1 MNEPHPLERPPYAW
15 AALVAS
21 GILTLYVLTLAPTTQ
36 FWDASEYMAAAHALG
51 IPHPPGNP
59 LFVLLAHVWGLI
71 PLATDYGARINL
83 FAATTSAV
91 SAGLWF
97 LIAERWLRPIVAP
110 PGPRRLAALAAAL
123 VGATAFTVWNQSVVS
138 EKVYTVSLLSI
149 TLALWLAIRWAD
161 HPAGERPDR
170 LLVLIGYLMVLTSAN
185 HQMGLLAIPAILV
198 LVTMTDV
205 GILIRPRFLALLL
218 GVTVVALTAY
228 LFLPIRAQFDPY
240 LNQGEVT
247 TWPALRD
254 HLTRAQFGKPS
265 VVERQADL
273 VAQLGMW
280 WQYFGWQWGRD
291 LPARFAAA
299 FATGF
304 GFLGLLGAWRHW
316 KAERRQAAVMTA
328 LMLTLTLALIF
339 YLNFRYGFSQ
349 YPERQLAREVRERD
363 YFFLAA
369 FSAWGVWV
377 GMGLATLMQ
386 WVQEGLERSV
396 PAPRRRWAMATPVLL
411 LALIPLVAN
420 RGTASR
426 RGETMARDF
435 ARDMLQS
442 VDPYAIIVTAGDN
455 DTFPLWYAQEVEGV
469 RRDVTVLVTSLAGTN
484 WYLQQLQRRA
494 LATFE
499 PGAAPPLYRD
509 REWLRPTDTW
519 MSRFYL
525 AGPGDTL
532 PPYVRVDTPAT
543 GALGPIGVTLDP
555 ERLPVPGAL
564 LRSDL
569 AVLQIVK
576 DQLGRRPLYFS
587 TTTGNYPEQLGLGP
601 YLVSE
606 GMVRRVQP
614 RPVAPSDSIV
624 FSQVQR
630 RYVNVPRTT
639 RLAFHVY
646 HGETAARRRPHGW
659 VDAASQNILL
669 PYIVVYDTVAEIQ
682 HERNPALAA
691 RALEL
696 ARATLANTTYQI
708 DATPALPPPNR

>member
-1 MNEPHPLERPPYAW
+1 
-15 AALVAS
+15 V
-21 GILTLYVLTLAPTTQ
+21 
-36 FWDASEYMAAAHALG
+36 F
-51 IPHPPGNP
+51 
-59 LFVLLAHVWGLI
+59 
-71 PLATDYGARINL
+71 
-83 FAATTSAV
+83 
-91 SAGLWF
+91 
-97 LIAERWLRPIVAP
+97 
-110 PGPRRLAALAAAL
+110 
-123 VGATAFTVWNQSVVS
+123 
-138 EKVYTVSLLSI
+138 
-149 TLALWLAIRWAD
+149 
-161 HPAGERPDR
+161 
-170 LLVLIGYLMVLTSAN
+170 
-185 HQMGLLAIPAILV
+185 
-198 LVTMTDV
+198 
-205 GILIRPRFLALLL
+205 
-218 GVTVVALTAY
+218 
-228 LFLPIRAQFDPY
+228 
-240 LNQGEVT
+240 
-247 TWPALRD
+247 
-254 HLTRAQFGKPS
+254 
-265 VVERQADL
+265 ERQADL

-280 WQYFGWQWGRD
+280 WQYFTWQWGRD
-291 LPARFAAA
+291 LPDRFAAA
-299 FATGF
+299 LATGF

-386 WVQEGLERSV
+386 WLQEGLVRNV
-396 PAPRRRWAMATPVLL
+396 AAPRRRWVLATPVLL
-411 LALIPLVAN
+411 LALIPMATN

-426 RGETMARDF
+426 QGESMARDF

-469 RRDVTVLVTSLAGTN
+469 RRDVTVLVTSLASTN

-494 LATFE
+494 LPTFE
-499 PGAAPPLYRD
+499 PGAAPALYRD
-509 REWLRPTDTW
+509 REWPKPTDTW

-525 AGPGDTL
+525 TGPGDTL

-564 LRSDL
+564 LRADL

-587 TTTGNYPEQLGLGP
+587 TTTGSYPEQLGLGP

-614 RPVAPSDSIV
+614 GPVAASDSIV

-639 RLAFHVY
+639 RLAFDVY
-646 HGETAARRRPHGW
+646 HGETAARRRSHGW

-669 PYIVVYDTVAEIQ
+669 PYIVVYDTVAEMQ

-696 ARATLANTTYQI
+696 ARATLANTTYQF
-708 DATPALPPPNR
+708 DAAPALAPPNR

>member
-15 AALVAS
+15 AALTVAAV
-21 GILTLYVLTLAPTTQ
+21 LVLYVLTLAPTTQ
-36 FWDASEYMAAAHALG
+36 FWDASEYMTAAHGLG

-59 LFVLLAHVWGLI
+59 LFVLLAHVWGLM
-71 PLATDYGARINL
+71 PLASDYGARINL

-97 LIAERWLRPIVAP
+97 LIAERWLQPVVAP
-110 PGPRRLAALAAAL
+110 LLPRRLAALAGAF

-161 HPAGERPDR
+161 RPAGERPDR

-198 LVTMTDV
+198 LVARTDL
-205 GILIRPRFLALLL
+205 GILVRPRFLALLL
-218 GVTVVALTAY
+218 GVTVFALTAY

-247 TWPALRD
+247 TWPALMD

-280 WQYFGWQWGRD
+280 WQYFTWQWGHD
-291 LPARFAAA
+291 LPARFAAVL
-299 FATGF
+299 ATGF
-304 GFLGLLGAWRHW
+304 GALGLLGAWRHW
-316 KAERRQAAVMTA
+316 KADRRQASVMTT

-386 WVQEGLERSV
+386 WLQEGLTRSV
-396 PAPRRRWAMATPVLL
+396 PAPQRRWAMATPVLL
-411 LALIPLVAN
+411 LALLPLVTN
-420 RGTASR
+420 HGTASR
-426 RGETMARDF
+426 RDETMARDF

-494 LATFE
+494 LPTFD
-499 PGAAPPLYRD
+499 PGSAPELYRD
-509 REWLRPTDTW
+509 REWPRPTDTW
-519 MSRFYL
+519 MSRYYL
-525 AGPGDTL
+525 TGPGDSL
-532 PPYVRVDTPAT
+532 PPYIRVEGPAS
-543 GALGPIGVTLDP
+543 GNLGPIGVTLDP

-614 RPVAPSDSIV
+614 GLVAASDSIV

-630 RYVNVPRTT
+630 RWVNVPRTT
-639 RLAFHVY
+639 RLAFDVY
-646 HGETAARRRPHGW
+646 HGTTAARRRPHGW

-696 ARATLANTTYQI
+696 ARATLANTTYQF
-708 DATPALPPPNR
+708 DATLALPPPSR

>member
-1 MNEPHPLERPPYAW
+1 
-15 AALVAS
+15 
-21 GILTLYVLTLAPTTQ
+21 
-36 FWDASEYMAAAHALG
+36 
-51 IPHPPGNP
+51 
-59 LFVLLAHVWGLI
+59 
-71 PLATDYGARINL
+71 
-83 FAATTSAV
+83 
-91 SAGLWF
+91 
-97 LIAERWLRPIVAP
+97 
-110 PGPRRLAALAAAL
+110 
-123 VGATAFTVWNQSVVS
+123 
-138 EKVYTVSLLSI
+138 
-149 TLALWLAIRWAD
+149 
-161 HPAGERPDR
+161 
-170 LLVLIGYLMVLTSAN
+170 
-185 HQMGLLAIPAILV
+185 
-198 LVTMTDV
+198 
-205 GILIRPRFLALLL
+205 
-218 GVTVVALTAY
+218 
-228 LFLPIRAQFDPY
+228 
-240 LNQGEVT
+240 
-247 TWPALRD
+247 
-254 HLTRAQFGKPS
+254 
-265 VVERQADL
+265 
-273 VAQLGMW
+273 
-280 WQYFGWQWGRD
+280 
-291 LPARFAAA
+291 
-299 FATGF
+299 
-304 GFLGLLGAWRHW
+304 
-316 KAERRQAAVMTA
+316 
-328 LMLTLTLALIF
+328 LIF

-494 LATFE
+494 LPTFE